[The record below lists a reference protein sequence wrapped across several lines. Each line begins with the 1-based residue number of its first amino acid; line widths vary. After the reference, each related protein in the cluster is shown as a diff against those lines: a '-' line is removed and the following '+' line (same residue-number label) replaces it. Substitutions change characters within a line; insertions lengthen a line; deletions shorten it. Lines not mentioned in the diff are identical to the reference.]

1 VHSPNLKSESTSSS
15 TSHLALDPASPNL
28 KQDPYTATTTTIGGK
43 RKVLEAD
50 HLGSLDFMKRP
61 KLEEAREEEDEDT
74 VSERTDGDFALGRFD
89 REKKNIKRQQHDFSS
104 GFVPPSS

>member
-1 VHSPNLKSESTSSS
+1 VHSPNLKSESTSS
-15 TSHLALDPASPNL
+15 TSHLVLDPASPNL
-28 KQDPYTATTTTIGGK
+28 KQDPYAATTTKIGGK

-61 KLEEAREEEDEDT
+61 KLEDAREEEDEDT

-89 REKKNIKRQQHDFSS
+89 REKKNMNL
-104 GFVPPSS
+104 